1 MPSSS
6 KIVASAL
13 VLASSLGCHA
23 FVVPG
28 KSSMPL
34 RSTESAFLVAKNK
47 PLSNPLFM
55 DPSSGIDFA
64 DSISNAWASYN
75 VALEEDP
82 LITK

>member
-6 KIVASAL
+6 KIVATAL
-13 VLASSLGCHA
+13 VLASSLGCNA
-23 FVVPG
+23 FVIPG
-28 KSSMPL
+28 KSSIPL
-34 RSTESAFLVAKNK
+34 RSAESAFLIKNK

-55 DPSSGIDFA
+55 DPSSGIDVV

-82 LITK
+82 LVTK